1 MGSLVGIQMSM
12 QSINGDKMVMLAFP
26 VISTKPRELIVEVIA
41 KQPRVVQDGGW
52 SLQKSYHLLGLS
64 QRQMCSL

>member
-1 MGSLVGIQMSM
+1 MSM

-41 KQPRVVQDGGW
+41 KQPRVVQDGG
-52 SLQKSYHLLGLS
+52 
-64 QRQMCSL
+64 CSLLKIY